1 MYTCAYSFPLAYLMC
16 FLSYSS
22 DFSLGSLS
30 FLSKVVLPP
39 LTQHLHTAHDLT
51 TLRYLER
58 NRFPFSRMLP
68 MPHNSLASYSS
79 PAFLSPMS
87 FDYRRETRRLSSE
100 TRPPRVFL
108 LLAPLNVCGTR
119 EHRMAFISQII
130 AAGVSFD
137 PARYRRLSPHLIL
150 PRDPPGQCTRVRRS
164 AHAMCEH
171 TNAIDMDWQRFSI
184 PFGRNRSKREDLP
197 TFGRPLNNLTVSVGR
212 EAIFTCIVEGLGPY
226 KVAWLRVDTQTILT
240 IANHVITKNHRIA
253 VSHSGHRTWS
263 LHIKDTRRND
273 SGWYMCQVNTD
284 PMSSI
289 TGFLKVVVS
298 SIEGPELEITRVTRV
313 HMGPYLCIASNGV
326 PPTVSKRIVLIVH
339 FKPMV
344 RIENQLMGAYEGQT
358 LTLECDSEAFPPPI
372 TYWIRSWNETITNDE
387 NYKVDTFAKKKYEVT
402 MRLIIKSVRALDFDS
417 FRCVATNSLGQTDG
431 KIKIYKLDD
440 QPTTR
445 KSGVRRDSKKK
456 TDRNYEKKA
465 AGMKDDPLLKGGDS
479 GDELIEFQSATAS
492 SALHRHLFT
501 NLGITAVILAVGLST

>member
-1 MYTCAYSFPLAYLMC
+1 
-16 FLSYSS
+16 
-22 DFSLGSLS
+22 
-30 FLSKVVLPP
+30 
-39 LTQHLHTAHDLT
+39 
-51 TLRYLER
+51 
-58 NRFPFSRMLP
+58 MLP
-68 MPHNSLASYSS
+68 VLAIPVFYIATWASALNDPSS
-79 PAFLSPMS
+79 
-87 FDYRRETRRLSSE
+87 
-100 TRPPRVFL
+100 
-108 LLAPLNVCGTR
+108 
-119 EHRMAFISQII
+119 
-130 AAGVSFD
+130 
-137 PARYRRLSPHLIL
+137 
-150 PRDPPGQCTRVRRS
+150 
-164 AHAMCEH
+164 
-171 TNAIDMDWQRFSI
+171 
-184 PFGRNRSKREDLP
+184 DLP

-289 TGFLKVVVS
+289 TGFLKVVVPPDILDYPTSTDMVVREGSNVTLRCAATGTPEPTVTWRREAGGMIRQEMS